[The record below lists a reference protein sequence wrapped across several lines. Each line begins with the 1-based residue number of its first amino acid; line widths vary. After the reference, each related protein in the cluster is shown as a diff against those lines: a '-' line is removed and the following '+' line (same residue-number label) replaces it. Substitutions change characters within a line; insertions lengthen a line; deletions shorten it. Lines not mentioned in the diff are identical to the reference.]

1 VTSGAGER
9 VNGDQRVAVESGVW
23 SSSSISSSS
32 EERERLEVIWT
43 PAVRVVDDSI
53 IVLQSWTNQKC
64 HNVRL
69 RERER
74 IGGRRRRRFHRE
86 VPESAVVTCRYAGL
100 RREISE
106 SLLRLGRRSKRGEGE
121 EVEAFYRRGGGAELL
136 TE

>member
-23 SSSSISSSS
+23 SSSSISSSR

-43 PAVRVVDDSI
+43 PTAQVVDDSI
-53 IVLQSWTNQKC
+53 VVLQSWTNQKC

-69 RERER
+69 RERKS
-74 IGGRRRRRFHRE
+74 IGGRRRRRFHQE

-100 RREISE
+100 RQEILPTWQRNREKE
-106 SLLRLGRRSKRGEGE
+106 KGGKGE
-121 EVEAFYRRGGGAELL
+121 ERESFL
-136 TE
+136 